1 MQALKLFYYDGAGK
15 GDCIRLLCAHAGL
28 PLEDIRIPISNRETF
43 DKLKADGK
51 LPFGQLPAL
60 EVSESEPLI
69 TQSSAIMRF
78 LGKVSG
84 QSSLYPSCPATAA
97 LIDGIIDEEND
108 LTTGLSVSRYRG
120 ELRLVYLLSTELFV
134 IFSSLSKIK

>member
-1 MQALKLFYYDGAGK
+1 MKLFYFDIPGK

-28 PLEDIRIPISNRETF
+28 PLEDIRIPLGNREPF
-43 DKLKADGK
+43 DKLKAEGK
-51 LPFGQLPAL
+51 LLFGQLPAL
-60 EVSESEPLI
+60 EISETDPMI
-69 TQSSAIMRF
+69 TQSSAIMRY

-84 QSSLYPSCPATAA
+84 EPSLYPSCPATAA

-120 ELRLVYLLSTELFV
+120 
-134 IFSSLSKIK
+134 KW